1 MKNYFYKLSDHAVSL
16 ADKNEF
22 LMLNLS
28 GEESDFIRLN
38 HAAIRQNGNVKQY
51 YLSITLIKNGRQA
64 SNFMTLTLDEHI
76 DMPAV
81 SSGLKKLRTVIEQ
94 LDEDPYILYSTE
106 VKSTEVIEKN
116 LLPDTFEAVSQIME
130 TAKSLDLA
138 GIFASGNVVA
148 GFANSLG
155 QRNWFEKPSFN
166 FNWSVYHTTDKA
178 VKAGYA
184 GYVWNSTDFE
194 RKMKKVKS
202 ELEMMKRDAV
212 TIKPGRYKVF
222 IAPAALDDFM
232 AMLGWGGF
240 GLKSQRTKNSSL
252 LKLIDGEIKLDSSVS
267 ITENSLEGSSP
278 NFNSTGFIKQDKVEL
293 IKNGLHAGSLISPRS
308 SKEFNVPTNGA
319 GSYEE
324 PVSLEMS
331 AGKIN
336 FADVLKELGTG
347 VYLNNVHYLNY
358 SERIS
363 CRVTGMSRFAALWVE
378 NGEVVAP
385 INVMRFDESIFRMLG
400 SNFAGATVERER
412 IMSTS
417 TYDQRATDSTHL
429 PGIFVNDFSF
439 TL

>member
-1 MKNYFYKLSDHAVSL
+1 MKNYFYKLSDHAFSL
-16 ADKNEF
+16 IDKTEF

-38 HAAIRQNGNVKQY
+38 HAAIRQNGSVKQY
-51 YLSITLIKNGRQA
+51 YLSMTLIKNGRQI
-64 SNFMTLTLDEHI
+64 SNFMTLTLDEET
-76 DMPAV
+76 DRSAV
-81 SSGLKKLRTVIEQ
+81 TSGLKKLRTVIGQ

-106 VKSTEVIEKN
+106 VKSTELVESNK
-116 LLPDTFEAVSQIME
+116 LPDTYKAVAQIIDS
-130 TAKSLDLA
+130 AKGLDLA
-138 GIFASGNVVA
+138 GIFSSGNIIA

-184 GYVWNSTDFE
+184 GYIWDSADFE
-194 RKMKKVKS
+194 KKMKKVKG
-202 ELEMMKRDAV
+202 ELEIMKREAV
-212 TIKPGRYKVF
+212 TIKPGKYKVF

-232 AMLGWGGF
+232 TMLGWGGF
-240 GLKSQRTKNSSL
+240 GLKSQKTKNSSL
-252 LKLIDGEIKLDSSVS
+252 LKLIDGEVKLDSSVS
-267 ITENSLEGSSP
+267 IIENSIEGSSP

-319 GSYEE
+319 GGYEE

-378 NGEVVAP
+378 NGEIVAP

-417 TYDQRATDSTHL
+417 TYDQRATDSTL
-429 PGIFVNDFSF
+429 IPGIFVNDFSF

>member
-1 MKNYFYKLSDHAVSL
+1 MKNYFYKLSDNAVSL
-16 ADKNEF
+16 AEKNEF

-64 SNFMTLTLDEHI
+64 SNFMTLTLDEHT
-76 DMPAV
+76 DMPV
-81 SSGLKKLRTVIEQ
+81 ISSGLEKLRKVIEQ

-106 VKSTEVIEKN
+106 IKSTEVIEKN
-116 LLPDTFEAVSQIME
+116 LLPDTFEAVSQVME
-130 TAKSLDLA
+130 TAKGLDLT
-138 GIFASGNVVA
+138 GIFSSGNIVA

-194 RKMKKVKS
+194 RKMKKVKD
-202 ELEMMKRDAV
+202 ELEIMKRDAV
-212 TIKPGRYKVF
+212 TIKPGKYKVF

-232 AMLGWGGF
+232 AILGWGGF
-240 GLKSQRTKNSSL
+240 GLKSQKTKNSSL
-252 LKLIDGEIKLDSSVS
+252 LKLIDGEVKFDSSVS
-267 ITENSLEGSSP
+267 IIENSLEGSSP

-293 IKNGLHAGSLISPRS
+293 IKNGLHAGSLVSPRS
-308 SKEFNVPTNGA
+308 SKEFNVSTNGA
-319 GSYEE
+319 NSYEE

-363 CRVTGMSRFAALWVE
+363 CRVTGMSRFAALRVE
-378 NGEVVAP
+378 NGEIVAP

-400 SNFAGATVERER
+400 SNFAGATAERER

-417 TYDQRATDSTHL
+417 TYDQRATDSTL
-429 PGIFVNDFSF
+429 IPGIFVNDFSF

>member
-16 ADKNEF
+16 ADNSEF

-38 HAAIRQNGNVKQY
+38 HAEIRQNGNVKQY
-51 YLSITLIKNGRQA
+51 YLSMTLIKNGRQA
-64 SNFMTLTLDEHI
+64 SNFMTLTLDEQT
-76 DMPAV
+76 DRSAV
-81 SSGLKKLRTVIEQ
+81 TSGLKKLRTVIGQ

-106 VKSTEVIEKN
+106 VRSTEVIEKD
-116 LLPDTFEAVSQIME
+116 LLPDTFEAVSQIMG
-130 TAKSLDLA
+130 TAKGLDLT
-138 GIFASGNVVA
+138 GIFSSGNIVA
-148 GFANSLG
+148 GFANSIG

-194 RKMKKVKS
+194 RKMKKVKN
-202 ELEMMKRDAV
+202 ELEIMKRDAV
-212 TIKPGRYKVF
+212 TIKPGKYKVF

-232 AMLGWGGF
+232 AILGWGGF

-252 LKLIDGEIKLDSSVS
+252 LKLIDGEVKLDSSVS
-267 ITENSLEGSSP
+267 IIENSLEGSSP

-319 GSYEE
+319 GGYEE

-331 AGKIN
+331 PGSIK

-378 NGEVVAP
+378 NGEIVAP

-400 SNFAGATVERER
+400 SNFAGATAERER

-417 TYDQRATDSTHL
+417 TYDQRATDSTL
-429 PGIFVNDFSF
+429 IPGIFVNDFSF